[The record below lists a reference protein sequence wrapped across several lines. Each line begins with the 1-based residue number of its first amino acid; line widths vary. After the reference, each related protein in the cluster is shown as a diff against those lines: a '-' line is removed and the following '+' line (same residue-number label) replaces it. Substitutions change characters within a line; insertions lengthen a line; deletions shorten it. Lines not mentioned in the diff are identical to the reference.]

1 MSFRDD
7 FACFAGKNSRL
18 FASGEE
24 SPLDESGFGCGLS
37 AAGICFRSGVKMKRS
52 NTQFERH
59 VDIDRRIRAGD
70 YPSVPELAS
79 EWEVDERT
87 IKRDIEFM
95 RDRLGAP
102 IEYDRCKKGY
112 FYTEATWGMPAVSL
126 REGELFAL
134 LLARNA
140 LEQYH
145 GLPLGQLLSRFY
157 EQVLEAAGCHTGV
170 SPDRILEGFSFFTPP
185 SLPINPEV
193 WDALSRCML
202 QCHTAE
208 IGYQSVSAENVQTYR
223 VDPLHIANIE
233 GEWYLFARSHKK
245 GDVLQLAV
253 SRVATVQTTGELFSM
268 PEDFG
273 SEKLRKQLFGRYVS
287 MQGRPETVRISVDP
301 SAGVHLKQ
309 WHPDQKLVRRKNG
322 RMEISFPVNS
332 GGSKMPYANV
342 MAWILSMGRH
352 AKVLAPARLKKLV
365 EEEIRA
371 MTD

>member
-1 MSFRDD
+1 
-7 FACFAGKNSRL
+7 
-18 FASGEE
+18 
-24 SPLDESGFGCGLS
+24 
-37 AAGICFRSGVKMKRS
+37 MKRC

-59 VDIDRRIRAGD
+59 VDIDRRIRAGE
-70 YPSVPELAS
+70 YPSVSDLTA

-87 IKRDIEFM
+87 IKRDVEFM

-102 IEYDRCKKGY
+102 VEYDRKRKGY
-112 FYTEATWGMPAVSL
+112 YYTEATWGMPAVSL

-140 LEQYH
+140 LEQYR

-157 EQVLEAAGCHTGV
+157 EQVLETAGCHTGV
-170 SPDRILEGFSFFTPP
+170 PTDRILEGFSFFTPP

-202 QCHTAE
+202 QSHTVE
-208 IGYQSVSAENVQTYR
+208 IGYQSLSAERVQIYQ

-245 GDVLQLAV
+245 GDILQLSV
-253 SRVATVQTTGELFSM
+253 SRIAEVRDTGELFSM
-268 PEDFG
+268 PKDFD
-273 SEKLRKQLFGRYVS
+273 SEKLRNKLFGRYVS
-287 MQGRPETVRISVDP
+287 MQGHPETVRISVDP
-301 SAGVHLKQ
+301 SAGIHLKQ
-309 WHPDQKLVRRKNG
+309 WHPDQKIVQRKDG

-342 MAWILSMGRH
+342 IAWVLSMGRR
-352 AKVLAPARLKKLV
+352 ARVLAPAKLRALV
-365 EEEIRA
+365 EEEIREMA
-371 MTD
+371 SRS